1 MDQHGQA
8 SETDPT
14 DGPAKKPFYRP
25 RPLWIVPIA
34 VITSL
39 VRSMTLAPRVQ
50 VYTQLSC
57 NAFHRRQHYGPSGN
71 IYFPHLSNLR
81 EYNGPEVPWQF
92 LSQDC
97 LLDPAVQS
105 GVASLQTTMATIMG
119 ILSVCSTTWWGHYGQ
134 KHGRTKVLAASTLGL
149 LSTDLAFAFASST
162 SSHLSRHG
170 YKFLLFA
177 SIAEGILGG
186 PATLQAA
193 ISAYIS
199 DCTSGGSCAD
209 IFSRFLGVSH
219 IGFSLGPTLG
229 ALFVRHPLPQ
239 IQSGSHHRK
248 IHSMTAAFWAAI
260 LFSSINLI
268 LSLLV
273 IPESLNKT
281 RRQVA
286 QKAGAPAP
294 AMQNDAGLKKRLF
307 APLAV
312 FAPQR
317 CIVNGHTQEDWSM
330 SWLATG
336 LYLLPLAGGVFQ
348 MKPLYAEHVFG
359 WDAEQLGYYISFV
372 AAVRAFHTL
381 LLTVCHVF
389 VISTFNPSSRVP
401 STSLAQLPS
410 SLARAHL
417 ARSITSDLAVV
428 RGSIFLDIVSHTL
441 VALHVSSSPLVFT
454 GVTSISAL
462 AGGSTP
468 ALQSLAICI
477 LQRSQQGNPE
487 IGALLGGL
495 SMLTALGQILGVCP
509 IFHYPPSNMFWQS
522 YALSLNC
529 QPVMFGIVYSTT
541 VARFPEAVFALAA
554 TLVLMA
560 FGTTSFIRTELP
572 HVRKGKAP
580 AEAPR
585 RPVLIPE
592 RERGRSRTY
601 RRPSAQTPTC
611 KYTDSE

>member
-1 MDQHGQA
+1 M
-8 SETDPT
+8 P
-14 DGPAKKPFYRP
+14 
-25 RPLWIVPIA
+25 
-34 VITSL
+34 
-39 VRSMTLAPRVQ
+39 
-50 VYTQLSC
+50 
-57 NAFHRRQHYGPSGN
+57 
-71 IYFPHLSNLR
+71 
-81 EYNGPEVPWQF
+81 
-92 LSQDC
+92 
-97 LLDPAVQS
+97 
-105 GVASLQTTMATIMG
+105 
-119 ILSVCSTTWWGHYGQ
+119 
-134 KHGRTKVLAASTLGL
+134 
-149 LSTDLAFAFASST
+149 
-162 SSHLSRHG
+162 
-170 YKFLLFA
+170 
-177 SIAEGILGG
+177 
-186 PATLQAA
+186 
-193 ISAYIS
+193 
-199 DCTSGGSCAD
+199 
-209 IFSRFLGVSH
+209 
-219 IGFSLGPTLG
+219 
-229 ALFVRHPLPQ
+229 
-239 IQSGSHHRK
+239 
-248 IHSMTAAFWAAI
+248 
-260 LFSSINLI
+260 
-268 LSLLV
+268 
-273 IPESLNKT
+273 
-281 RRQVA
+281 
-286 QKAGAPAP
+286 
-294 AMQNDAGLKKRLF
+294 
-307 APLAV
+307 
-312 FAPQR
+312 
-317 CIVNGHTQEDWSM
+317 
-330 SWLATG
+330 WLATG
-336 LYLLPLAGGVFQ
+336 LFLLLLAGGVFQ

-381 LLTVCHVF
+381 LLMPF

-495 SMLTALGQILGVCP
+495 SMLTALGQILG
-509 IFHYPPSNMFWQS
+509 
-522 YALSLNC
+522 
-529 QPVMFGIVYSTT
+529 PVMFGIVYSTT